1 MKAFFKGLCPN
12 CGGDIDDERA
22 SAGLPCRVCL
32 PDVYLKYR
40 EPLAYV
46 HKLSEAYSRFIYESK
61 QLEEFISFFEKAT
74 GNKPW
79 AAQRV
84 WARRIIA
91 GRSFALIA
99 PTGMG
104 KTVFGSLF
112 ALFSAYKRGWKSYIV
127 VPTALLAKQ
136 VSERLQNYVEKLG
149 LDIKVSYYHSLLTK
163 KEIKS
168 RLEEIKNR
176 NFQILVTTIS
186 FLNTKFEFID
196 GEKFDFI
203 FVDDVDSLLRSSKSI
218 DKVLMLLGFKPDD
231 LEKAFNI
238 MDLRTQ
244 LERLLRSRRYAES
257 SELYD
262 KIAGLMEEL
271 ERNRKNVGILV
282 VSGASIRARRT
293 KRVRLFRELLGFEV
307 ASRID
312 VGRNVVDLY
321 VDVKNERLEDE
332 AYRLIKRLGPGGLIY
347 IPMDL
352 GAGYAER
359 LKRYLLEKGVK
370 TEAYTRPRKQ
380 ILEKFSQGVYDV
392 LIGMASYRSP
402 LVRGIDL
409 PYTVRYALFIG
420 VPKILIALDVKQR
433 FRISKAIILLAN
445 IRELLPEKDQL
456 EALRL
461 INELRIANRIIP
473 AELREEIAKSVAEG
487 KPLPP
492 IPERAKIAIEEAL
505 EFLSDI
511 LSRPDVLRALEESPY
526 IGLEKKGDTFYL
538 IIPDPVAYIQAS
550 GRVSRMY
557 AGGVSK
563 GISIVLVDNDRAF
576 NGLMRET
583 RWFMEDIVWR
593 RLSEVN
599 LDELMGEVDRDREA
613 IKSLLEGK
621 LKAEFKDLIRFA
633 LFVVESP
640 NKARTIARLFG
651 RPSRRQIGDL
661 TVLEVNTGEYI
672 LDIIAT
678 GGHIMDLVTGDV
690 GLHGILEIDGEY
702 VPVYSTIKRCLKCGY
717 TFTEDFGYKCPVCG
731 SEKILD
737 KKILIDSLR
746 EAAKEVDLVI
756 LGTDADAEGEK
767 ISWDLYMAVKPFT
780 PEVKRAEF
788 HEVTRRALREALRGL
803 RDININLVEA
813 QITRRVEDRWIG
825 FELSHKLW
833 RVFGSKR
840 LSAGR
845 VQTPVLGWIINRMYE
860 SKKNL
865 RDFFELKLE
874 NGLKIVITE
883 HKMDKEKLKEYV
895 EKLRGA
901 EAEIV
906 NLVREEVEVVPPP
919 PFTTDSMLKDASTLL
934 GMGATETMALA
945 QDLFELGLITYHRTD
960 SHRVSQVGIEIAKD
974 YIVSRFGPAFS
985 APRIWPAEGAHECI
999 RPTRSMDSAKLRELT
1014 TLGLLR
1020 FAKRITSRHLALY
1033 ELIFRRFIAS
1043 QMRSVKAER
1052 VSFEVRVLD
1061 KTVKVEGYSKIL
1073 EDGFNLIKPM
1083 RTLPPVEEGATRVV
1097 EVRHWRAPSV
1107 PLYTQG
1113 DIVALMK
1120 ERGIGRPSTY
1130 SKIVETLFE
1139 RGYVLSSKRRKALI
1153 PTRIGI
1159 KVYEYLNT
1167 HFEKFIAEET
1177 TRRLEEAMR
1186 FIEAGKL
1193 NYQDVIR
1200 NLRVEIDAIKSI
1212 G

>member
-1 MKAFFKGLCPN
+1 MKAVFKGLCPN

-22 SAGLPCRVCL
+22 SMGLPCRMCL
-32 PDVYLKYR
+32 PDAYLKHSN
-40 EPLAYV
+40 PLAYI
-46 HKLSEAYSRFIYESK
+46 HNPSQAYLRLVYESK

-74 GNKPW
+74 GSKPW

-104 KTVFGSLF
+104 KTVFGSVF
-112 ALFSAYKRGWKSYIV
+112 ALFLAYKRGWRSYIV

-136 VSERLQNYVEKLG
+136 VSERLLSYAERLG
-149 LDIKVSYYHSLLTK
+149 LDIKISYYHSLLTK
-163 KEIKS
+163 KEAKS

-176 NFQILVTTIS
+176 DFQILVTTLS
-186 FLNTKFEFID
+186 FLNMKFEFIE

-203 FVDDVDSLLRSSKSI
+203 FVDDVDSLLRSSKSV
-218 DKVLMLLGFKPDD
+218 DKVLMLLGFKQED
-231 LEKAFNI
+231 LEKAFNL

-244 LERLLRSRRYAES
+244 LGRLLRSRRYPES
-257 SELYD
+257 SKLYD
-262 KIAGLMEEL
+262 KMVKLMEEL
-271 ERNRKNVGILV
+271 EENRKNVGVLV

-312 VGRNVVDLY
+312 IGRNVVDLY
-321 VDVKNERLEDE
+321 IESENLEEE
-332 AYRLIKRLGPGGLIY
+332 AYRLIQKLGPGGLVY

-352 GAGYAER
+352 GAEYAER
-359 LKRYLLEKGVK
+359 IKRYLVERGINA
-370 TEAYTRPRKQ
+370 EAYTRPRKR

-420 VPKILIALDVKQR
+420 VPKMLIDLDIRQR

-445 IRELLPEKDQL
+445 IRELLPERDQL

-473 AELREEIAKSVAEG
+473 RELREEIAKSIAEG
-487 KPLPP
+487 RPLPS
-492 IPERAKIAIEEAL
+492 IPERAKIAVEEAL

-511 LSRPDVLRALEESPY
+511 LSRPSVLKALEESPY
-526 IGLEKKGDTFYL
+526 IGLEKRGEVFYL

-593 RLSEVN
+593 RLSEVD
-599 LDELMGEVDRDREA
+599 LDKVIEEVDRDRRA
-613 IKSLLEGK
+613 IKDLLEGRV
-621 LKAEFKDLIRFA
+621 KAEFKDLIKFA

-651 RPSRRQIGDL
+651 RPSRRQVGDL
-661 TVLEVNTGEYI
+661 TVFEVNTGEYI
-672 LDIIAT
+672 LNITAT
-678 GGHIMDLVTGDV
+678 GGHIMDLITGNV
-690 GLHGILEIDGEY
+690 GLHGVLEVDGEY
-702 VPVYSTIKRCLKCGY
+702 VPVYSTIKRCLRCGY
-717 TFTEDFGYKCPVCG
+717 TFTEDFGSKCPVCG

-737 KKILIDSLR
+737 KKVLIDSLR

-767 ISWDLYMAVKPFT
+767 ISWDLYMAMKPFT
-780 PEVKRAEF
+780 QEVKRAEF
-788 HEVTRRALREALRGL
+788 HEVTRRALREALKNL
-803 RDININLVEA
+803 RDINLNLVEA

-833 RVFGSKR
+833 KVFGSKR

-860 SKKNL
+860 SKKSL
-865 RDFFELKLE
+865 RDFFELRLE
-874 NGLKIVITE
+874 NGLRVVISE
-883 HKMDKEKLKEYV
+883 PRMGRRELKEYLEKLKEAKV
-895 EKLRGA
+895 EIA
-901 EAEIV
+901 
-906 NLVREEVEVVPPP
+906 NLVREEVEVKPPP
-919 PFTTDSMLKDASTLL
+919 PFTTDSMLKDASTFL
-934 GMGATETMALA
+934 GMGAAETMALA

-974 YIVSRFGPAFS
+974 YIISRFGPAFS

-999 RPTRSMDSAKLRELT
+999 RPTRSMDSAKLRELM

-1020 FAKRITSRHLALY
+1020 FAKRVTGRHLALY

-1043 QMRSVKAER
+1043 QMRSVKAEKI
-1052 VSFEVRVLD
+1052 SFEVRVLD
-1061 KTVKVEGYSKIL
+1061 KTVKVEGYSRIL
-1073 EDGFNLIKPM
+1073 ENGFNLVRPM
-1083 RTLPPVEEGATRVV
+1083 RTLPPVEEGVTKVI
-1097 EVRHWRAPSV
+1097 EVRRWRAPSV
-1107 PLYTQG
+1107 SLYTQG
-1113 DIVALMK
+1113 DIIALMK

-1130 SKIVETLFE
+1130 AKIVETLFE

-1159 KVYEYLNT
+1159 KVYEYLST
-1167 HFEKFIAEET
+1167 RFEKFISEET

-1186 FIEAGKL
+1186 LIEAGKL
-1193 NYQDVIR
+1193 DYQAVIKE
-1200 NLRVEIDAIKSI
+1200 LRKDIEVIKSI
-1212 G
+1212 Y